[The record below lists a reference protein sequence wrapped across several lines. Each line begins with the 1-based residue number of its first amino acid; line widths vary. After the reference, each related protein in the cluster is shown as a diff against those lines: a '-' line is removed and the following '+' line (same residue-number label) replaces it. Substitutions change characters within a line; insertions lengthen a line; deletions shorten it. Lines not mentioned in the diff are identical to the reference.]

1 MNISSKSLP
10 KLTNNTFRILSVGLL
25 IFYVINNLKNN
36 IYEVLFID
44 ERLLIDD
51 IYNIWLIEDIYNR
64 FSNISN
70 QSLKNI
76 LIIFIEF
83 AYGGDLRY
91 GRLWS
96 NFFTIIAGP
105 AIFISDTVV
114 IILSRILNS
123 LLFFFGAYFLSRNL
137 VDKKY
142 CISCSSGTDAL
153 LIPLMAYG
161 IGPGDAVITTPFTYI
176 ATAEVIAILGATPI
190 FIDIY
195 EKTFNIDPDGIEEAV
210 IFAKKQNLVP
220 RAVIPV
226 DLFGLPARYR
236 LIDEVAKKYN
246 LAVIEDFAQAFGSS
260 IGVKK
265 AGSFGNVSA
274 TSFYPAKPLGCYGDG
289 GAIFTDD
296 DDLAEKMKSI
306 RVHGAGDNKYSN
318 IRVGLNGRL
327 DTIQAAILLEKFK
340 IFENELK
347 SRNKIASYYKNN
359 INSNSV
365 VPPFIPKNYTSSWAQ
380 FSVIAKNKNE
390 RKLIINRLSEQKIP
404 AAIFYDIP
412 LHLQKVFKNL
422 NYKKNSLPISEK
434 ISNKI
439 FSIPM
444 HPYLNKDNQD
454 KIIEVLNSQ

>member
-1 MNISSKSLP
+1 MQ
-10 KLTNNTFRILSVGLL
+10 
-25 IFYVINNLKNN
+25 
-36 IYEVLFID
+36 FID
-44 ERLLIDD
+44 LSKQQKFIREKINARIESVLDHGQYINGKEVFELEELL
-51 IYNIWLIEDIYNR
+51 
-64 FSNISN
+64 SNYVN
-70 QSLKNI
+70 
-76 LIIFIEF
+76 
-83 AYGGDLRY
+83 
-91 GRLWS
+91 
-96 NFFTIIAGP
+96 
-105 AIFISDTVV
+105 
-114 IILSRILNS
+114 
-123 LLFFFGAYFLSRNL
+123 
-137 VDKKY
+137 KKH

-176 ATAEVIAILGATPI
+176 ATAEVIAILGATPV
-190 FIDIY
+190 FVDIY

-220 RAVIPV
+220 KAIIPV

-236 LIDEVAKKYN
+236 LIHEVAKKHN
-246 LAVIEDFAQAFGSS
+246 LVIIEDFAQAFGST
-260 IGVKK
+260 IGDKK
-265 AGSFGNVSA
+265 AGSFGHVSA

-296 DDLAEKMKSI
+296 NDLADKMKSI
-306 RVHGAGDNKYSN
+306 RIHGAGDNKYQN

-327 DTIQAAILLEKFK
+327 DTIQAAILLEKFN

-347 SRNKIASYYKNN
+347 FRNKIANYYRIN

-365 VPPFIPKNYTSSWAQ
+365 IAPFIPRNYTSSWAQ
-380 FSVIAKNKNE
+380 FSVLARNENE
-390 RKLIINRLSEQKIP
+390 RKRLINKLSEHKIP
-404 AAIFYDIP
+404 TAIFYGIP

-444 HPYLNKDNQD
+444 HPYLDSKDQD
-454 KIIEVLNSQ
+454 RVLEILNY